1 MRTGKYLPH
10 PGLTALVILA
20 VAVCWLPAVSNMAEA
35 WTSGSIYSVSAI
47 YATSRGINALV
58 SVLQGTTIDFPMVNI
73 ALGEVLD
80 PVNDLIERF
89 SAVVTLALGALIL
102 QKIMLQFVTA
112 TAFNFLVTGLGA
124 LTVTASALHQVRLAG
139 VLLRLFLLAV
149 FVRLSLSLVF
159 ILTAS
164 LDSVLLEPSDAASHA
179 DMQDYQASLR
189 GLNMMVSSKPPLQKE
204 SDRLLGRLGELA
216 EEKRLLQSQLE
227 QLQLE
232 LTFAQSTVD
241 VLRSRRGRLGTP
253 GPDEEAAAAQLRAL
267 QRQSRE
273 ISGSIRQVDS
283 EIAAVYQQMD
293 KEGLSENPG
302 AWNAADIGKLFAWK
316 QLVNEQLESMQD
328 SLSGFVDSA
337 MTLLVSIVL
346 KSILLPLFFFYL
358 LWWGSK
364 AIWRY
369 EHTLRPELPE

>member
-1 MRTGKYLPH
+1 MLKGNYVPH
-10 PGLTALVILA
+10 AGLTALVAVA
-20 VAVCWLPAVSNMAEA
+20 VAVCWLPAVGVLAEA
-35 WTSGSIYSVSAI
+35 WTSSSIYSVSAI
-47 YATSRGINALV
+47 YGTSRGINALV

-89 SAVVTLALGALIL
+89 SGVVTLALGALIL
-102 QKIMLQFVTA
+102 QKILLQVVSA
-112 TAFNFLVTGLGA
+112 TAFNLVVSGLGV
-124 LTVTASALHQVRLAG
+124 LTVAASALQRPRIAG
-139 VLLRLFLLAV
+139 VLLRLFLLTV

-164 LDSVLLEPSDAASHA
+164 LDSVFLEPADTASHA
-179 DMQDYQASLR
+179 DMQDYQTSLR

-216 EEKRLLQSQLE
+216 DEKRGLQRQLE

-232 LTFAQSTVD
+232 LTFAQSTVA
-241 VLRSRRGRLGTP
+241 VLQGRRGRFSAP
-253 GPDEEAAAAQLRAL
+253 GADEQAATAQLAARRL
-267 QRQSRE
+267 QASQLAD
-273 ISGSIRQVDS
+273 SIRLIDT
-283 EIAAVYQQMD
+283 ETAAVYQQMD
-293 KEGLSENPG
+293 KEGLNENPG
-302 AWNAADIGKLFAWK
+302 AWTAADIGKLFAWK
-316 QLVNEQLESMQD
+316 QLVNAQLESMQD

-346 KSILLPLFFFYL
+346 KSILLPLLFFYL
-358 LWWGSK
+358 LWWGGK

-369 EHTLRPELPE
+369 EHKLRPQLP